1 MIWFYPRKNYGAP
14 ITRDRVWILMARTD
28 LMTKAA
34 RRDFQT
40 YASSMATALEKNCKV
55 DWYLG
60 ATIILELVIHEI

>member
-1 MIWFYPRKNYGAP
+1 
-14 ITRDRVWILMARTD
+14 MARTD